1 MKLEKLIIHWV
12 LKILYVFARLQPIK
26 KHRVIFIT
34 LTSDYLRDDFKL
46 ISQYLKNRD
55 STVELKYILTRFKK
69 NIIGDLQYFF
79 NCLKQIFLINSSSVV
94 IINDNNY
101 VISNF
106 KRKEVQVVQI
116 WHACGAVKRFGNE
129 IDRQYVIKNYDYVI
143 SGSKFWQNIY
153 ARSFGVNKF
162 QVIPLGIARTDILC
176 NKTWLKNTSDK
187 LYKKY
192 PNIKEKY
199 IILYVPTF
207 RGNIIDGVCYENPR
221 LEKVLDRLPK
231 DTVILYRMHPL
242 LYDISLGENDRII
255 NVTTEELYELYSVAD
270 CLVTDYSSVVFDF
283 SLLNKK
289 MVLYVPDFEQYNIE
303 RGLNMSLTDIPGEIC
318 KNQDELIEALTN
330 REYSVKK
337 VIEFRR
343 KYAEY
348 LDGNSTERIG
358 RFIINLLN

>member
-12 LKILYVFARLQPIK
+12 LKILYVFACLQPIK
-26 KHRVIFIT
+26 KRRVTFIT
-34 LTSDYLRDDFKL
+34 LTSNYLRDDFEL
-46 ISQYLKNRD
+46 ISQYLKYRD

-79 NCLKQIFLINSSSVV
+79 NCLKQLFLINSSSVV

-116 WHACGAVKRFGNE
+116 WHACGAVKKFGNE

-143 SGSKFWQNIY
+143 SGSKFWQDIY
-153 ARSFGVNKF
+153 ARSFGVDKF
-162 QVIPLGIARTDILC
+162 RVIPLGVARTDILC
-176 NKTWLKNTSDK
+176 NKTWQKKTSDK
-187 LYKKY
+187 LYQKY
-192 PNIKEKY
+192 PNIKGKY

-207 RGNIIDGVCYENPR
+207 RGNIIDGLCYENPR
-221 LEKVLDRLPK
+221 LEEILDRLSK

-242 LYDISLGENDRII
+242 LQEVSLGENDRII
-255 NVTTEELYELYSVAD
+255 NVTREELYELYSVTD

-283 SLLNKK
+283 SVLHKK
-289 MVLYVPDFEQYNIE
+289 MVLYVPDLDQYNSE
-303 RGLNMSLTDIPGEIC
+303 RGLNMPLTDIPGEIC
-318 KNQDELIEALTN
+318 KNQDELIEVLKH
-330 REYSVKK
+330 REYFVEK
-337 VIEFRR
+337 VIEFKC

-348 LDGNSTERIG
+348 LDGKSTERIG
-358 RFIINLLN
+358 RFIINLLK